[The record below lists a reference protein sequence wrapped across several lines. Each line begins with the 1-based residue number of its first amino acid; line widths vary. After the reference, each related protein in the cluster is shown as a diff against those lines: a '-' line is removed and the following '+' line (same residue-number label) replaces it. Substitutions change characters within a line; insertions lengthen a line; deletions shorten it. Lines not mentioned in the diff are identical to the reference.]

1 MIIQIHTLNGIIEL
15 DTQINTSEEF
25 TQYGLD
31 INEYKKQD
39 FSVNNFLLGLMGA
52 FTPLTD
58 YANILV
64 FYPMIADFARAYN
77 FEGMDIFLQG
87 LISYSI
93 MTIEQYNTLNSV
105 LQQQGIDLN
114 NL

>member
-31 INEYKKQD
+31 INEYKMQD
-39 FSVNNFLLGLMGA
+39 FSVNDFLLGLMEA
-52 FTPLTD
+52 FTPLAD
-58 YANILV
+58 YANISV
-64 FYPMIADFARAYN
+64 FYPMIADFARANN
-77 FEGMDIFLQG
+77 FVGMNMFLQG
-87 LISYSI
+87 LIENGI
-93 MTIEQYNTLNSV
+93 MTQEQFNKLNGV
-105 LQQQGIDLN
+105 LQQQNIDLN